1 MPVLHHPKPAKK
13 GTSRQKSAVRLKHPG
28 HGDHADGAGW
38 LLKGRVEIRLLLVQ
52 GFGMPLTVDQI
63 VQQTKEWPEDF
74 VTELIDK
81 IVLAKF
87 GGIEPAVEAA
97 WRTEARRR
105 VDEIRSGREPG
116 VDGEEVMAKARK
128 LIGR

>member
-1 MPVLHHPKPAKK
+1 MIA
-13 GTSRQKSAVRLKHPG
+13 RLWGPG
-28 HGDHADGAGW
+28 RGRW
-38 LLKGRVEIRLLLVQ
+38 LLNGRVEIRLLLVQ
-52 GFGMPLTVDQI
+52 GFAMPLTVDQI

-81 IVLAKF
+81 IMLAKF